1 MSTGATD
8 PQDGIRRAVGELER
22 SVNEVLD
29 ELSRLRRE
37 TVEQQRRLTEARE
50 LVRGLEQGD
59 IDALDL
65 TERMGRLEAE
75 NADLRRRIQEGREG
89 VERLLARVRFA
100 EEQR

>member
-1 MSTGATD
+1 MSADATD
-8 PQDGIRRAVGELER
+8 RADAIRQALGELER
-22 SVNEVLD
+22 SVNAVLD

-37 TVEQQRRLTEARE
+37 TVEQQRRLAEARD

-59 IDALDL
+59 VDALDL
-65 TERMGRLEAE
+65 TERIGRMEAE
-75 NADLRRRIQEGREG
+75 NTDLRRRIEEGREG